1 MHLILCTFLQQY
13 LIAQSDITKRVLPY
27 NLIFR
32 MTVCNYLVH
41 GLKLEVLL
49 FSTFDFKMNCR
60 QWILFT
66 SYVLRVHWRSSKILT
81 LDDATIEQKC
91 RVQYATTPSIVFF
104 LKVSGALIFQNKK
117 EADILGQ
124 PHYLA

>member
-1 MHLILCTFLQQY
+1 MGLVTTFCLSYPALELDCASYRVQGKH
-13 LIAQSDITKRVLPY
+13 IKRYV
-27 NLIFR
+27 
-32 MTVCNYLVH
+32 
-41 GLKLEVLL
+41 
-49 FSTFDFKMNCR
+49 
-60 QWILFT
+60 
-66 SYVLRVHWRSSKILT
+66 VLRVHWRSSKILT